1 MKCIKILAR
10 GSYSNSEVES
20 SYIFTEEFYN
30 LLKDNVFS
38 RLVVYEL
45 DGKHSE
51 VGAEIY
57 FKDISEVSQLDFT
70 EDYFDDMITDMVD
83 EEIEEIKE
91 NYEFFEDEEE
101 GSWDKLLT
109 KLTELERGILEGKRV
124 NIRKEQIKISDK
136 LFKVPENFKEKVDNL
151 YQSNREELYKILYK
165 SKII

>member
-30 LLKDNVFS
+30 LLKDNILS

-51 VGAEIY
+51 VEAEIY

-83 EEIEEIKE
+83 EEIEEVKD

-101 GSWDKLLT
+101 GSWDKLLS
-109 KLTELERGILEGKRV
+109 KLTELERGIIEGKRV
-124 NIRKEQIKISDK
+124 NIREEQIKLSDK